1 MAVTLNAPPTR
12 NEKLLGWVNE
22 MVALCEPDSVQW
34 FEGSD
39 EEYELL
45 KKQLVDAGTLVELDQ
60 AKRPGSYW
68 AASDPGDVARVEDR
82 TFVCSEREA
91 DAGPTNNWEDPSE
104 MRARLQ
110 KLFAGS
116 MRGRTMYVVPFSMGP
131 LGSPL
136 SYIGVEITD
145 SPYVAVSMR
154 TMTRAGTPALE
165 VLGDGEFVPCMH
177 SVGAP
182 LEPGE
187 ADVAWPCNNEEKWI
201 VHFPET
207 REIWS
212 YGSGYGGNAL
222 LGKKCFAL
230 RIASVIARDEG
241 WLAEHMLIL
250 KLTNPE
256 GVSRYIAAAF
266 PSACGKT
273 NLAMLIPTLPGW
285 EAETIGDDIAW
296 MKFGDDGRLYAINPE
311 FGFFGVAPGTSMDT
325 NPNAMLTLTKNTVFT
340 NTAFTD
346 DGDVWWEGM
355 TADPPAHCTDWRR
368 NDWTPESDAPAAH
381 PNSRFCVP
389 ASQCPAIAPEWED
402 PKGVPISAFLFGGRR
417 ATTVPLVFEARDWR
431 HGVFIGAT
439 MGSEKTAAAA
449 GGLGQLRR
457 DPFAMLPFCGY
468 HMADYFAH
476 WLSMTGRTDE
486 SKLPR
491 IYGVNWFRKDA
502 DGKFLWPG
510 FGENSRVLEW
520 VFERCD
526 ATAGANET
534 AIGSVPGT
542 GDLDVDGLDVPTEA
556 VDAAVRVDPDE
567 WRAEVPLI
575 REHFESLGDKLP
587 TPLWDE
593 LSALEARLG

>member
-1 MAVTLNAPPTR
+1 VAVTLNAPPTR

-22 MVALCEPDSVQW
+22 MVALCEPDSVHW
-34 FEGSD
+34 FEGTD
-39 EEYELL
+39 EEAELL
-45 KKQLVDAGTLVELDQ
+45 SKQLLDAGTLVELDP

-145 SPYVAVSMR
+145 SPYVALSMR
-154 TMTRAGTPALE
+154 TMTRAGIPALE

-182 LEPGE
+182 LEQGE

-273 NLAMLIPTLPGW
+273 NLAMLIPTVPGW

-340 NTAFTD
+340 NTALTD

-368 NDWTPESDAPAAH
+368 NDWTPESEAPAAH

-389 ASQCPAIAPEWED
+389 ASQCPVIAPEWED

-439 MGSEKTAAAA
+439 MGSEKTAAAV
-449 GGLGQLRR
+449 GGLGELRR

-468 HMADYFAH
+468 HMADYFSH

-486 SKLPR
+486 SQLPR
-491 IYGVNWFRKDA
+491 IYGVNWFRKGA
-502 DGKFLWPG
+502 DGKFVWPG

-520 VFERCD
+520 VFDRCEG
-526 ATAGANET
+526 TAGAQET
-534 AIGSVPGT
+534 AVGFVPGT
-542 GDLDVDGLDVPTEA
+542 GDLDVDGLDVSTDA
-556 VDAAVRVDPDE
+556 VDAAVRVDLDE